1 MGQRSTGALA
11 RQRCS
16 LGCEVQLI
24 PGGDAELIKELQ
36 KHNVQFAVVP
46 PPTAGPAPAPN
57 PEPGRRARRTGRGEA
72 VQAEVKAQQVP

>member
-46 PPTAGPAPAPN
+46 PPTARPAPTPN
-57 PEPGRRARRTGRGEA
+57 PEPGATDGQGGR
-72 VQAEVKAQQVP
+72 